1 MVKSWVEE
9 KPIYFT
15 EGDMAQNKTPD
26 QTSHDIE
33 THAVM
38 DTALQPDAEQAEP
51 SLGFADRIRRQR
63 RWGIAADPFGIAGD
77 TVAGVRLFEYR
88 KDRQMGI
95 KFEDKPVQAI
105 LDRMKEAGYR
115 WNPKD
120 MLWVRPFEA
129 ETARTS
135 RIEAERL
142 YQEVRDMLRR
152 DKGIEPGQEVPF

>member
-9 KPIYFT
+9 KPIHFT
-15 EGDMAQNKTPD
+15 EDDMAQDKTPD
-26 QTSHDIE
+26 QTSHDIGIQATAE
-33 THAVM
+33 TAV
-38 DTALQPDAEQAEP
+38 QSGAESTEQSP
-51 SLGFADRIRRQR
+51 GFADRIRRQR
-63 RWGIAADPFGIAGD
+63 RWGIASDPFGIAGD
-77 TVAGVRLFEYR
+77 TATGVRLFEYR

-95 KFEDKPVQAI
+95 KFEEKPAQAI
-105 LDRMKEAGYR
+105 LDRLKEAGYR

-142 YQEVRDMLRR
+142 YQEVRDMIRQE
-152 DKGIEPGQEVPF
+152 KGIEAGQEVPF